1 MTIHTRRNRRT
12 QRGGFINKIKQFKRY
27 VFGEDSLT
35 RVKEIAI
42 TTNEDGIQVCEEIT
56 EKNNP
61 ILFAIRKNMENF
73 QKFKNA
79 GEYYFPQKDD
89 TAGMKVAKCKRLNE
103 LRSKWIEIKKNEI
116 TGNKTMSDYDVFEPS
131 KYDYTIVDKNML
143 RNVSTRYFDYLMREY
158 CILATAKIS
167 PSYDQTCINYIG
179 VPVYTS
185 NATNTDVNTNNTKVE
200 VGGKNSSKK
209 RQMYKRTRKARL
221 NGTRF
226 KSRKS
231 RRNNRSKRHTR
242 KRSHA

>member
-12 QRGGFINKIKQFKRY
+12 QRGGFIKQFKRY
-27 VFGEDSLT
+27 VLGDNSLT

-56 EKNNP
+56 KKNNP
-61 ILFAIRKNMENF
+61 ILYAIRENMENF

-89 TAGMKVAKCKRLNE
+89 TAGMKVAKCVRLNE
-103 LRSKWIEIKKNEI
+103 LRSKWIEIKKNEMN

-131 KYDYTIVDKNML
+131 KYDYTIVDNNML
-143 RNVSTRYFDYLMREY
+143 RNVSTRYFDYLMQEY
-158 CILATAKIS
+158 CILPTTILS
-167 PSYDQTCINYIG
+167 PSYYQTCINYIG
-179 VPVYTS
+179 VPVYTG
-185 NATNTDVNTNNTKVE
+185 NAEEDNNTKVE

>member
-1 MTIHTRRNRRT
+1 MTIHTRRKRRT
-12 QRGGFINKIKQFKRY
+12 QRGGLVPGFTSLKVKF
-27 VFGEDSLT
+27 FGEDSLT

-42 TTNEDGIQVCEEIT
+42 TTNENGIKVCEEIT

-61 ILFAIRKNMENF
+61 ILFAIRKNMENI

-89 TAGMKVAKCKRLNE
+89 TAEMKVAKCKRLNE
-103 LRSKWIEIKKNEI
+103 LRSKWIEIKKNEMN

-143 RNVSTRYFDYLMREY
+143 GKVTTTRYFDYLMREY
-158 CILATAKIS
+158 CILATANLS
-167 PSYDQTCINYIG
+167 PSDYQTCINYIG
-179 VPVYTS
+179 VPVYTK
-185 NATNTDVNTNNTKVE
+185 NAEEDNNTKVE

>member
-1 MTIHTRRNRRT
+1 MTIHTRCNRRT
-12 QRGGFINKIKQFKRY
+12 QRGGLVPGFTSLKVKF
-27 VFGEDSLT
+27 FGEDSLT

-42 TTNEDGIQVCEEIT
+42 TTEEDGREDCEEIT
-56 EKNNP
+56 QKNNP
-61 ILFAIRKNMENF
+61 ILFAIRENMKNF
-73 QKFKNA
+73 KKFKNA
-79 GEYYFPQKDD
+79 GKYYFPHEDD
-89 TAGMKVAKCKRLNE
+89 TSEMKVAKCKRLNE
-103 LRSKWIEIKKNEI
+103 LRSKWIEIKKNEMN
-116 TGNKTMSDYDVFEPS
+116 TGNKTTSDYDVFEQP
-131 KYDYTIVDKNML
+131 KYDYTIVNKNML
-143 RNVSTRYFDYLMREY
+143 GKVTTRYFDYLMQEY
-158 CILATAKIS
+158 CILPTAKLS

-179 VPVYTS
+179 VPVYTK
-185 NATNTDVNTNNTKVE
+185 NEKEDVNTKVE